1 MKPKLLCILH
11 RSPPTHGAAK
21 VGDFISESK
30 KLNEK
35 FDCQF
40 ITIKSSNT
48 IGNIG
53 KINFKK
59 LYLVVKLYIK
69 IFIALIFFR
78 PDKIYFTAS
87 INSIAFY
94 RDILLSTLWKCYK
107 LFKKTDIYYHY
118 HTKGINKF
126 VSVSKKNLKLTNF
139 FLKDVNLILLSP
151 LLKDDFKKI
160 DNYKNILYLP
170 NGVENNLT
178 NKEFISYLE
187 EKKFH
192 NINILYL
199 SNMIKSKGYFEILKL
214 ANLFKNKKYHFHFA
228 GGWQDKEDEKE
239 FFKYIKKNNLEKIVT
254 FHGFVNGEQKRKLF
268 IDTSLFVFPTRYKNE
283 AFPLTIL
290 ESLSYGVPILSTNEG
305 SIPFIVDEKSG
316 IIVSNLNDLSI
327 ELDNAIDNLINKKTS
342 IYCRKR
348 YLKNFTLDKFE
359 NNLVE
364 VFK

>member
-1 MKPKLLCILH
+1 MNKVKLLCILH

-48 IGNIG
+48 IGDIG

-59 LYLVVKLYIK
+59 LYLVVELYIK

-87 INSIAFY
+87 INNIAFY

-126 VSVSKKNLKLTNF
+126 VSISKKNLKLTNF

-151 LLKDDFKKI
+151 LLKKDFEKI
-160 DNYKNILYLP
+160 TTYNEILYLP
-170 NGVENNLT
+170 NGIDNNINNFENYINIKYT
-178 NKEFISYLE
+178 NINKINVLYLAHMIKEKGYWNVLELAKNSKKKNVHYHFAGNWGDKKQKEEFLIFINKYHLEKNITYHGFVSGE
-187 EKKFH
+187 EK
-192 NINILYL
+192 
-199 SNMIKSKGYFEILKL
+199 
-214 ANLFKNKKYHFHFA
+214 ANLFKEAHILIYPSQN
-228 GGWQDKEDEKE
+228 D
-239 FFKYIKKNNLEKIVT
+239 
-254 FHGFVNGEQKRKLF
+254 
-268 IDTSLFVFPTRYKNE
+268 

-327 ELDNAIDNLINKKTS
+327 ELDNAIDNLINKKAS